1 MKVLKKVL
9 FFYFLLTIFSL
20 SVQSKEFTPIRII
33 LHINSNISEGEY
45 SLREISNIAQ
55 KEGIEGVIFTDKA
68 LLKWEYGIWPLR
80 RIIKKTVEQP
90 SVFNYGIKNYLEDIS
105 RLNKKFPDLVLIE
118 GLEVSPFYY
127 WEGSFFKGNLKMYN
141 WHKHLLVLG
150 LDEEGYRNLPMI
162 GNIRG
167 LAKNFSFFKFW
178 PLVIVGMG
186 ILFLNKK
193 KYKYK
198 DFQGRIWGEPLPGL
212 NFLGIFLIGA
222 GVLFFINNWPFS
234 DFRYTQYQGDLGI
247 TPYQEFIDYVGER
260 RGLVFWAEPEAES
273 KGEFLGVYF
282 ESRPSIEEFLNTQGY
297 TGFCVFY
304 DGYREIGR
312 PGGLWD
318 RVLLE
323 YCEEVRSHPV
333 WAVGG
338 LSFEKGDLAK
348 AIKDLQ
354 TVVLAEKKG
363 KSSVLSALKEGRAYV
378 VRGIRS
384 LDFFLEDFSLA
395 SDLGEEATIG
405 GRLSADKEVTIN
417 IKAKFLR
424 QDFSEVQLKLIKNGK
439 VIKESKIE
447 TPFSASFYDCN
458 VKKSKSYY
466 RLEIKAK
473 GLHLITNPIFVKKVE
488 L

>member
-45 SLREISNIAQ
+45 SLREISNTVQ

-105 RLNKKFPDLVLIE
+105 RLNKEFPDLVLIE

-127 WEGSFFKGNLKMYN
+127 WEGSYFKGNLKMYN

-150 LDEEGYRNLPMI
+150 LDEEGYRNLPII
-162 GNIRG
+162 GNTRG

-178 PLVIVGMG
+178 PLVIIG
-186 ILFLNKK
+186 IGTIFLNKK

-198 DFQGRIWGEPLPGL
+198 DFQGRIWREPLPRL
-212 NFLGIFLIGA
+212 NFLGIFLIGV
-222 GVLFFINNWPFS
+222 GVLFFINNWPFL
-234 DFRYTQYQGDLGI
+234 DFKYTQYQGNLGI
-247 TPYQEFIDYVGER
+247 IPYQEFVDYVRER
-260 RGLVFWAEPEAES
+260 GGLVFWAEPEAES
-273 KGEFLGVYF
+273 RGAFLGVYF

-439 VIKESKIE
+439 VIKESKTE
-447 TPFSASFYDCN
+447 TPFSISFYDYSI
-458 VKKSKSYY
+458 KEPKSYY
-466 RLEIKAK
+466 RLEIRAK